1 MKTRLWWLVVPALLA
16 VGCGPV
22 IDDEEGEVIDE
33 LTGQVLQRAT
43 VKYDMH
49 RLLEDTHL
57 LGHQWITT
65 EQVQAFLTQQG
76 SYLATYKDPAFSNKT
91 AAALIVERSKAY
103 NISPLYMLA
112 RIQVESSLV
121 QSGTSTNLAKATG
134 CGCPDSSG
142 CDAQYTGFGKQIECS
157 AKKLRGYFTDL
168 DAGRTTVSGWKVGT
182 TKASL
187 DPCSIKPTNKATAAL
202 YTYTPWVGAYATQ
215 CGRTTVGGSSLVAV
229 IYHRYADGGFNWD
242 APTTSGCVSETA
254 GTTVPNLGCVQSSS
268 DAVWRQCVSG
278 VFTAGTTTKPTNCT
292 QSWPWCSS
300 ATLGR
305 SVPARTCVQSSSD
318 QQWSQCGVGG
328 AWVSSP
334 MAPNSGAGPVG
345 ACFEMYWL

>member
-1 MKTRLWWLVVPALLA
+1 MKTRLWWLMVPALLA

-22 IDDEEGEVIDE
+22 EEEQDEFVDE

-49 RLLEDTHL
+49 RLLEDDNL

-76 SYLATYKDPAFSNKT
+76 SYLATYRDPAFSNKT
-91 AAALIVERSKAY
+91 AAALIVERSKAFG
-103 NISPLYMLA
+103 ISPLYMLA

-121 QSGTSTNLAKATG
+121 QSGTSNNLSKATG

-142 CDAQYTGFGKQIECS
+142 CDAQYVGFGKQIDCS

-168 DAGRTTVSGWKVGT
+168 DAGRATVSGWKVGT
-182 TKASL
+182 TKATL
-187 DPCSIKPTNKATAAL
+187 DPCSVKPTNKATAAL

-215 CGRTTVGGSSLVAV
+215 CGRTTVGGSSLVSV
-229 IYHRYADGGFNWD
+229 IYHRYADGGFNWG
-242 APTTSGCVSETA
+242 APTSTGCVSETA
-254 GTTVPNLGCVQSSS
+254 GTTVPELGCVQSSS
-268 DAVWRQCVSG
+268 DAMWRQCVSG
-278 VFTAGTTTKPTNCT
+278 VFTAGSTTRPTNCT
-292 QSWPWCSS
+292 QAWPWCSS

-305 SVPARTCVQSSSD
+305 SVPARTCVQSSSN